1 MRNWLKIAAVIP
13 WWVVGRLIGLDKVEK
28 QYDYR
33 TLRGYL
39 AAPLSRKGYVIGW
52 SCWILLLAGV
62 GLTLWRLFRLV

>member
-1 MRNWLKIAAVIP
+1 MKKLFKFLAVLP
-13 WWVVGRLIGLDKVEK
+13 WWLLGRLIGLDKVEK

-62 GLTLWRLFRLV
+62 GLTLWRLLRSV